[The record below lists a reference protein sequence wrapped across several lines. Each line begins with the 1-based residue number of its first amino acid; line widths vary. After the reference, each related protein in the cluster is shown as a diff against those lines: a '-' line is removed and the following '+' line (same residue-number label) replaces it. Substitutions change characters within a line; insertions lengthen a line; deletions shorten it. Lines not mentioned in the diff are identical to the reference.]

1 VCLDW
6 KSALAH
12 LSLHVQGR
20 ISRLVGQIVAASQ
33 QWRIHRTTRC
43 LHPPLGGGYS
53 VGAIGSSVCREAR
66 DGACVGYAEE
76 DKTDKASA
84 GIIRAGAEETPTC
97 EAVTDSNAVSTKCA
111 QNKCDVTIGGNPYCS
126 QCSTAAEFPINGVCT
141 TTIDG
146 NTCTT
151 GGVCTQCKDGYFLH
165 KGGCYKKGEEP
176 GSLICKDATGTAGKC
191 QACADG
197 YFKNSDTAATT
208 DSCVACGDENCA
220 TCTVG
225 AEQQKCSKCKT
236 TGTKTYLKGDAGAG
250 TCVTEAE
257 CTTNNDHYTDSS
269 DTSSLVCK
277 ACSTIVGCSTC
288 SSGTA
293 CTKCTDEN
301 YLKTVSGV
309 TTCVTDCGE
318 GYFKHTATDSS
329 LKTCQSCSGTNN
341 NLDPAG
347 AGVAGCAACTYDSA
361 KVTCTKCGTGKY
373 LKSDGTCADSCT
385 ANTEF
390 VKNDPT
396 NGNKCVSCG
405 DQTDGVAGCS
415 ECSLL
420 PSASRSSATLIKCTK
435 CGNSKY
441 LKEGTCADKAECTGT
456 TFPKEDNS
464 NGNKCVP
471 CNDSTN
477 GGVADCTACALTTD
491 SSRTTLVTC
500 SACSGNKIVKT
511 ADGATS
517 CIDESACN
525 NGFFVKESGGSKTCE
540 ACDSTCKTCSGAA
553 TQCTSCNPDKPYL
566 KKTQSTNQT
575 GTCTTEQECTND
587 NTHYADDADPK
598 TCKACA
604 EGTFEGC
611 ETCEKSTE
619 GAVACKTCGPQKK
632 IRPDKKGCIDASPP
646 DVSTEKSGVCECVE
660 GYTLEGGN
668 CASSSANKSGLST
681 GAIVGISVAAVV
693 ACPVPLTGYLP
704 LYDEQSKQSYY
715 C

>member
-1 VCLDW
+1 M
-6 KSALAH
+6 
-12 LSLHVQGR
+12 
-20 ISRLVGQIVAASQ
+20 RLVGQIVTALQ
-33 QWRIHRTTRC
+33 LWCIHRTTQR
-43 LHPPLGGGYS
+43 LHPGWSGCYDTRAAP
-53 VGAIGSSVCREAR
+53 GSSVCREAR
-66 DGACVGYAEE
+66 DGACVGHMEE
-76 DKTDKASA
+76 DKTDRTSA
-84 GIIRAGAEETPTC
+84 KIGATTTEETPTC
-97 EAVTDSNAVSTKCA
+97 EAVTDSNAVSKKCA

-126 QCSTAAEFPINGVCT
+126 QCSTTSEAPVDGVCT
-141 TTIDG
+141 ATTSTACEG
-146 NTCTT
+146 SVTT
-151 GGVCTQCKDGYFLH
+151 GLCTQCKSGYFLFQ
-165 KGGCYKKGEEP
+165 GGCYQIGQSP
-176 GSLICKDATGTAGKC
+176 GSLICADTKASGTTGTCK
-191 QACADG
+191 ACAEG
-197 YFKNSDTAATT
+197 YFTVSGATATV

-257 CTTNNDHYTDSS
+257 CTANNDHYIDNTDSGPNGK
-269 DTSSLVCK
+269 TCK
-277 ACSTIVGCSTC
+277 ACSTIAGCSTC

-301 YLKTVSGV
+301 YLKMVSGV

-329 LKTCQSCSGTNN
+329 LKTCQSCSGANSDLT
-341 NLDPAG
+341 PAA

-361 KVTCTKCGTGKY
+361 KVTCTKCETGKY
-373 LKSDGTCADSCT
+373 LKSDGTCADNCT

-396 NGNKCVSCG
+396 NGNKCVSCSDNNNG
-405 DQTDGVAGCS
+405 GIADCA

-420 PSASRSSATLIKCTK
+420 PSASRPSATLIKCTK

-441 LKEGTCADKAECTGT
+441 LKEGTCVDKAECTGT

-540 ACDSTCKTCSGAA
+540 ACDSTCKTCSGVAA
-553 TQCTSCNPDKPYL
+553 QCTSCNANKPYL
-566 KKTQSTNQT
+566 KKTENSQT
-575 GTCTTEQECTND
+575 GTCVDAAGCTNG
-587 NTHYADDADPK
+587 NTYYADDADPR

-611 ETCEKSTE
+611 ETCEKSTD

-632 IRPDKKGCIDASPP
+632 IRPDKKGCIDACPP

-693 ACPVPLTGYLP
+693 ACSVPLTGYLP
-704 LYDEQSKQSYY
+704 LQNEQSKQSYY